1 MILGILDFGKAPP
14 IGGLEPAGAQRKKA
28 KSQRIKELL
37 HGPAAF
43 GQPPNR

>member
-14 IGGLEPAGAQRKKA
+14 IGGLEPACAQPNKGKI
-28 KSQRIKELL
+28 QEINELL
-37 HGPAAF
+37 HGPASF